1 MADIKTSDIRNIALV
16 GHGSAGKT
24 SVGEGFLFN
33 SKETTRLN
41 KVDEKNSALDYNA
54 DEIQRSITI
63 GLKLATIKWN
73 DKTINFIDTPG
84 FPDFFGEVV
93 SASKVVESFVFV
105 LDATSGVDL
114 GTENSWALMKK
125 EHIGGLLV
133 VSKMKRE
140 NIDYEKVVADI
151 KNVLSESATMIQLP
165 IGQGPDFK
173 GVIDLVSGKAYTYS
187 GGKKSET
194 AIPDDMK
201 KQVESMK
208 KELLESIASSDEKL
222 MEKFFEDKLTQE
234 DINNGFLNA
243 VKSGQLYPICFTDS
257 LENIANDLILDAV
270 TNYLPSPSDASPR
283 KPLEASDKYPASPDA
298 SSPFAG
304 FIFKTNVEK
313 HIGDMNFVRIF
324 SGTLKGGVE
333 IFNPAKGIS
342 EKVNQ
347 MYISAGK
354 ERKEIDELT
363 NGMIGVLVKLKGSK
377 TSDTLC
383 DKNLNAKFAPID
395 FPHANV
401 SMAILPLA
409 KGDEEKISNGLSK
422 LHEEDPSFYFNF
434 DPEVKQTLIHG
445 LGTIHLEVII
455 NKLKDKFG
463 VNVSLE
469 KPRIKYRET
478 IKKTASAEG
487 KHKKQSGGRGQ
498 FGVCNVRF
506 EPQPRGAGFEFGN
519 EIFGGSIPAKFV
531 PSVEKGIR
539 DALEKGTIAGYQIVD
554 VKAIVYDGKYH
565 DVDSSDIAFQIAGSL
580 AIKGAMPLADPI
592 LLEPIMKV
600 EITVPEDYMGDIM
613 GDLNSRRGRIL
624 GTEHAGRYQK
634 IKATV
639 PEAEMYQY
647 SSQLRSMTQGRGT
660 FTMEFDTYEEVPR
673 DRVAKVVEE
682 SKKYQEEQESK

>member
-1 MADIKTSDIRNIALV
+1 MADIKTTDIRNIALV

-24 SVGEGFLFN
+24 SIGEGFLFN
-33 SKETTRLN
+33 AKETTRLN
-41 KVDEKNSALDYNA
+41 RVDEKNSVLDYNQ
-54 DEIQRSITI
+54 DEMQRSITI

-84 FPDFFGEVV
+84 FPDFFGEVA
-93 SASKVVESFVFV
+93 SASKVVESFVIV

-114 GTENSWALMKK
+114 GSENAWALMKR
-125 EHIGGLLV
+125 ERIGGLIA

-140 NIDYEKVVADI
+140 NVDYEKVVSEI

-173 GVIDLVSGKAYTYS
+173 GVVDLVSGKAYTYAN
-187 GGKKSET
+187 GKKSET
-194 AIPDDMK
+194 AIPDSMK
-201 KQVESMK
+201 EQVESMK

-222 MEKFFEDKLTQE
+222 MEKFFEDKLSQD
-234 DINNGFLNA
+234 DINSGFLNA

-270 TNYLPSPSDASPR
+270 TNYLPSPADAPAR

-313 HIGDMNFVRIF
+313 HIGDMNFIRIF

-342 EKVNQ
+342 EKINQ
-347 MYISAGK
+347 MYISVGK

-395 FPHANV
+395 FPRANV

-409 KGDEEKISNGLSK
+409 KGDEEKISTGLSK

-434 DPEVKQTLIHG
+434 DPEIKQTLVHG

-463 VNVSLE
+463 VNVAME

-519 EIFGGSIPAKFV
+519 EIFGGSIPAKYV

-554 VKAIVYDGKYH
+554 IKAIVYDGKYH

-600 EITVPEDYMGDIM
+600 EITVPEEYMGDIM

-634 IKATV
+634 IRATV

-660 FTMEFDTYEEVPR
+660 FTMEFETYEEVPR
-673 DRVAKVVEE
+673 DRVAKIAEE
-682 SKKYQEEQESK
+682 SKKYMEEQESK

>member
-1 MADIKTSDIRNIALV
+1 MADIKTADIRNIALV
-16 GHGSAGKT
+16 GHGASGKT
-24 SVGEGFLFN
+24 SVGEAFLFN
-33 SKETTRLN
+33 AKETTRLN
-41 KVDEKNSALDYNA
+41 RVDEKNSVLDYNA
-54 DEIQRSITI
+54 DEIQRSFSI
-63 GLKLATIKWN
+63 GLKLATLKWN
-73 DKTINFIDTPG
+73 DKTINLLDTPG

-93 SASKVVESFVFV
+93 SASKVVESFIFV
-105 LDATSGVDL
+105 LDATNGVDL

-125 EHIGGLLV
+125 EHIGGLMV

-140 NIDYEKVVADI
+140 NIDYEKVVTDI
-151 KNVLSESATMIQLP
+151 KNLLSESATMIQLP

-173 GVIDLVSGKAYTYS
+173 GIVDLVSGKAYTYD
-187 GGKKSET
+187 GGKKTET
-194 AIPDDMK
+194 QIPDSMK
-201 KQVESMK
+201 SKVDSMK

-234 DINNGFLNA
+234 DINSGFLNA

-257 LENIANDLILDAV
+257 IENIANDMILDAV
-270 TNYLPSPSDASPR
+270 TNYLPAPSDFKSR
-283 KPLEASDKYPASPDA
+283 KPIEASDKYPEDADA

-313 HIGDMNFVRIF
+313 HIGDMNFIRIF

-333 IFNPAKGIS
+333 IFNPAKGIT

-347 MYISAGK
+347 MFVSLGK
-354 ERKEIDELT
+354 ERREIDELT
-363 NGMIGVLVKLKGSK
+363 TGMIGVLVKLKGSK
-377 TSDTLC
+377 TGDTLC

-434 DPEVKQTLIHG
+434 DSEIKQTLIHG

-455 NKLKDKFG
+455 NKLKEKFG

-498 FGVCNVRF
+498 FGVCNVKF
-506 EPQPRGAGFEFGN
+506 EPLQRGSGFVFGN
-519 EIFGGSIPAKFV
+519 EIFGGSIPAKYV

-539 DALEKGTIAGYQIVD
+539 DSLERGTIAGYPVVD
-554 VKAIVYDGKYH
+554 IKATVFDGKYH

-580 AIKGAMPLADPI
+580 SIKAALPLADPI

-600 EITVPEDYMGDIM
+600 EITVPEEYMGDIM

-660 FTMEFDTYEEVPR
+660 FTMEFETYEETPR
-673 DRVAKVVEE
+673 DRITKIVEE